1 MTKQELATKIW
12 ASTNEL
18 RGNIELATYKDYMLS
33 LLFYKFLSDKETQYL
48 YAQEWTAED
57 IKTINE
63 SDLATVTDCQKNIG
77 YFIAY
82 ENLFSTW
89 VAMEHD
95 FNVKNVIDGLNAF
108 DRLIGDTH
116 KKVFSKIFETL
127 QSNISNLGSTA
138 AEQTKALKKLIE
150 TINDIPTD
158 TSEGYDVLGFI
169 YEFLIGKFAANAGKK
184 AGEFYTPHEVSLLMS
199 EIVCNHLKDRDT
211 IKVLDPTSGS
221 GSLLINIGKAFTK
234 YSNGKNNVEYFAQEF
249 IKSTY
254 NLTRMNLLM
263 KGILPNNIHVRNGDT
278 LAKDW
283 PYFDETDPENTYVP
297 MHVDAVVSNPP
308 YSQKWDPRNR
318 EGDPRFSNYG
328 IAPKS
333 KADLAFLLY
342 DLYHI
347 RPDGIATIVLPHG
360 VLFRGGEEGKIREN
374 LIENNKIDAIIGLPA
389 NAFYGTGIATIL
401 LILKQNRENTDILI
415 IDASKGFIK
424 DGNKNRLQEKDI
436 KKIADTYIGRIEEP
450 HYSRR
455 VPKSEILENAY
466 NLNIPRYVDS
476 SDGSENW
483 DLYSL
488 MVGSIPNYEIDE
500 LEELWDAFP
509 SLRDDLFEQVNSKYS
524 VIKSDNIRK
533 TIFLN
538 KDVVAFMERF
548 QNVFGDF
555 GNYLYE
561 ELISDPVS
569 VPIRTEKDIITEEI
583 FNRYDGI
590 PLVDAYE
597 AYQMLSNLYAQI
609 ALDLEIMGN
618 EGFDAVRG
626 VDKNM
631 VTKKKDDKTI
641 EVQDGWKGR
650 ILPFTLVQ
658 QEFFANDVETINA
671 LESSLLD
678 ISSEFESILGS
689 FNEDELSSPIVKE
702 EKDGFVNKE
711 VPNAVA
717 EALEDVST
725 PEIDALKEYIE
736 LLASGAKKGEKISFI
751 NACSLVNWDAIEPSK
766 DGTFSAKNVQK
777 YILSLQMLYEF
788 DEDSFE
794 SKLIRIS
801 DLIAKEKE
809 EKKLLKEKIAEL
821 DEKTIAFI
829 KAISDDD
836 AKTVLEMKWI
846 RPLTNQIFGAP
857 NMVLRSFAELIEN
870 LATKYIETADNI
882 EDKIRTSENH
892 LTDLL
897 NELVGD
903 EFDMIGVA
911 GLKKLLGGE

>member
-33 LLFYKFLSDKETQYL
+33 LLFYKFLSDKEEQYL
-48 YAQEWTAED
+48 YEQGWTAED
-57 IKTINE
+57 IKTIDE
-63 SDLATVTDCQKNIG
+63 SDLATVNDCQKNIG

-89 VAMEHD
+89 VSMEHD

-150 TINDIPTD
+150 TINDIPMD

-199 EIVCNHLKDRDT
+199 EIVCHHLKDRET

-221 GSLLINIGKAFTK
+221 GSLLINIGKAFEK
-234 YSNGKNNVEYFAQEF
+234 HSDGKNNVEYFAQEF

-283 PYFDETDPENTYVP
+283 PFFDEADPENTYTP
-297 MHVDAVVSNPP
+297 MYVDAVVSNPP

-333 KADLAFLLY
+333 KADMAFLLY

-347 RPDGIATIVLPHG
+347 RPDGIATVVLPHG
-360 VLFRGGEEGKIREN
+360 ILFRGGEEGKIREN

-389 NAFYGTGIATIL
+389 NSFYGTGIATIL
-401 LILKQNRENTDILI
+401 LILKQNRDNTDVLI

-424 DGNKNRLQEKDI
+424 DGNKNRLQDKDI

-455 VPKSEILENAY
+455 VSKAEIIENRY
-466 NLNIPRYVDS
+466 NLNIPRYIDS
-476 SDGSENW
+476 SDGAENW

-488 MVGSIPNYEIDE
+488 MEGSIPNYEVDE
-500 LEELWDAFP
+500 LEELWEAFP
-509 SLRDDLFEQVNSKYS
+509 SLREDLFETVNSKYS
-524 VIKSDNIRK
+524 QIKCDNIRD
-533 TIFLN
+533 TILAN
-538 KDVVAFMERF
+538 KDVVAFMDKF

-555 GNYLYE
+555 GNYLYQ
-561 ELISDPVS
+561 ELINDPTSVS
-569 VPIRTEKDIITEEI
+569 VRSEKDVITEEI
-583 FNRYDGI
+583 FNRYDGM

-597 AYQMLSNLYAQI
+597 AYQMLSNLYIQI
-609 ALDLEIMGN
+609 ALDLEIMGS
-618 EGFDAVRG
+618 EGFDAVRV

-650 ILPFTLVQ
+650 ILPFALVQ
-658 QEFFANDVETINA
+658 QAFFSSDVEDIA
-671 LESSLLD
+671 SIESSLSN
-678 ISSEFESILGS
+678 ITSEFEVILDS
-689 FNEDELSSPIVKE
+689 LSEEDMSSPVVKE

-717 EALEDVST
+717 EALGDIST
-725 PEIDALKEYIE
+725 PEIDALKEYLE
-736 LLASGAKKGEKISFI
+736 LLASGAKKGEKINFI
-751 NACSLVNWDAIEPSK
+751 SSCATVNWDAIEPSK
-766 DGTFSAKNVQK
+766 DGTFSAKNIQK
-777 YILSLQMLYEF
+777 YLLSLQMLYEF

-794 SKLIRIS
+794 NKLLNIS
-801 DLIAKEKE
+801 ELITKEKE
-809 EKKLLKEKIAEL
+809 AKKQLKGKLAEL
-821 DEKTIAFI
+821 DEKTIAYI
-829 KAISDDD
+829 KQISDED
-836 AKTVLEMKWI
+836 AKTILEMKWTL
-846 RPLTNQIFGAP
+846 PLINQIFNAP
-857 NMVLRSFAELIEN
+857 TLVLRSFSDRIGT
-870 LATKYIETADNI
+870 LATKYIETAEDIENNI
-882 EDKIRTSENH
+882 RMAESSLIDM
-892 LTDLL
+892 LDDLI
-897 NELVGD
+897 GD
-903 EFDMIGVA
+903 EFDAIGIA

>member
-318 EGDPRFSNYG
+318 ESDPRFSNYG

-389 NAFYGTGIATIL
+389 NAFYGTPIATL
-401 LILKQNRENTDILI
+401 MLVLKQNRENTDVLF

-424 DGNKNRLQEKDI
+424 DGKKNRLQDKDI

-450 HYSRR
+450 HYSRL
-455 VPKSEILENAY
+455 VPKSEILKNAY

-509 SLRDDLFEQVNSKYS
+509 SLRGDLFEQVNSKYS
-524 VIKSDNIRK
+524 VIKSDNIRE

-555 GNYLYE
+555 GDYLYK

-569 VPIRTEKDIITEEI
+569 VPVRTEKDIITEEI
-583 FNRYDGI
+583 FNRYDGM
-590 PLVDAYE
+590 PLIDAYE

-609 ALDLEIMGN
+609 ALDLEIIGT
-618 EGFDAVRG
+618 EGLDSLRV
-626 VDKNM
+626 VDPNM
-631 VTKKKDDKTI
+631 VSKKKDDKTI
-641 EVQDGWKGR
+641 EVQEGWRGR
-650 ILPFTLVQ
+650 ILPFNLVQ
-658 QEFFANDVETINA
+658 QAFFACEVEDIAKIEDGLSN
-671 LESSLLD
+671 
-678 ISSEFESILGS
+678 ISSEFESILTS
-689 FNEDELSSPIVKE
+689 LTEEELDKPFVKE
-702 EKDGFVNKE
+702 EKDGFINKE
-711 VPNAVA
+711 IPNAVK
-717 EALEDVST
+717 EILEDVSS
-725 PEIDALKEYIE
+725 PEIDELKEYLE
-736 LLASGAKKGEKISFI
+736 LLSSGAKKKDKVAFI
-751 NACSLVNWDAIEPSK
+751 ENSSLVNWSAVESSK
-766 DGTFSAKNVQK
+766 DGTYSAKNAQK
-777 YILSLQMLYEF
+777 YMLSLQMLHRF
-788 DEDSFE
+788 DEDTFE
-794 SKLIRIS
+794 SKILRVNELI
-801 DLIAKEKE
+801 LE
-809 EKKLLKEKIAEL
+809 EKNLKEQLKQKNVEL
-821 DEKTIAFI
+821 EEKTIDFI
-829 KAISDDD
+829 NNISNDD
-836 AKTVLEMKWI
+836 AMTILEMKWVN
-846 RPLTNQIFGAP
+846 PLTNQIFSAP
-857 NMVLRSFAELIEN
+857 SAVIGGFAVNIES
-870 LATKYIETADNI
+870 LATKYMVTANDI
-882 EDKIRTSENH
+882 EDKIRKASKTLYSY
-892 LTDLL
+892 L
-897 NELVGD
+897 NELSGD
-903 EFDMIGVA
+903 EFEMIGIA